1 MGDIGLRLRH
11 ARKVRELT
19 QVRLAAMT
27 GIKQASISDL
37 ERGESKTF
45 RGPTLI
51 SLARALKVNPEWLSN
66 GKGPMERRD
75 IPLSEDAIL
84 LAQAWQRLTPEL
96 QRHTAEMILA
106 MVAQTDKYGPAVA
119 DSKVEAAY
127 GSPHKTQK

>member
-106 MVAQTDKYGPAVA
+106 MVEQTDKFGPAVP
-119 DSKVEAAY
+119 DEKVAAAY
-127 GSPHKTQK
+127 GSPHKTHK